1 MKALLTKVQTDAK
14 TLVSQA
20 KSDFPSQTSAIKSSV
35 DAFASALKALPAN
48 PSANRIATLA
58 PSAQF
63 AVGWIQSFVNATNSK
78 CS

>member
-1 MKALLTKVQTDAK
+1 MKALFTKVQTDAK

-35 DAFASALKALPAN
+35 DEFAFALKALPAN
-48 PSANRIATLA
+48 PSASRIGTLA
-58 PSAQF
+58 PSAGF
-63 AVGWIQSFVNATNSK
+63 VVGWIRSFVNATNSK